1 MKCARLI
8 AVILLLAA
16 YCCTAAAVEIYR
28 CKDNQGNITF
38 QDRCPPGTT
47 SVGEKNYS
55 TAKGTAAP
63 AQPSG
68 PLTLYVVPDCDS
80 CKQVE
85 EFLKIRGIPVT
96 EKNVDKNIDL
106 QNELKKVAGE
116 LRVPALVVKD
126 KAIVGYDRQALLK
139 ALADAG
145 YKTDINEGK

>member
-1 MKCARLI
+1 MKCARPI
-8 AVILLLAA
+8 AFILFLVA
-16 YCCTAAAVEIYR
+16 YCSTAAAVEIYK
-28 CKDNQGNITF
+28 CKDDQGNLTF

-47 SVGEKNYS
+47 PVGEKNYS
-55 TAKGTAAP
+55 TAAPAAAA

-85 EFLKIRGIPVT
+85 EFLQIRGISVT
-96 EKNVDKNIDL
+96 EKNVDKDIDL
-106 QNELKKVAGE
+106 QNELKKVAGD

-126 KAIVGYDRQALLK
+126 KAIVGYDRSALLK
-139 ALADAG
+139 ALSEAG